1 MYKNGER
8 KKTMNKIKKEPKK
21 MGRPRINSEA
31 CQTYKYLPIRPDDHS
46 KIKAKASERGIS
58 MIEYVSLIAKN
69 LK

>member
-1 MYKNGER
+1 
-8 KKTMNKIKKEPKK
+8 

-58 MIEYVSLIAKN
+58 MIEYVSLIVKN